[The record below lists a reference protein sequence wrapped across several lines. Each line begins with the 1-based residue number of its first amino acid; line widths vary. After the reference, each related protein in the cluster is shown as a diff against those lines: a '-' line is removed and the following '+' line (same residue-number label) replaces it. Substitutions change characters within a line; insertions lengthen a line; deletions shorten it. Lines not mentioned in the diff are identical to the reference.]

1 MRVFAFDI
9 ETIPDVAAGRQLHG
23 FGELSDGDVAR
34 AMFHLRRQET
44 DGSDFLPLYLQRVAC
59 ISVAFRSPDDF
70 KVWTLGDS
78 MAPEAEII
86 QRFFDGIEKYTPDM
100 VSWNGSGFDL
110 PVLHYR
116 ALMHGISAPRYWET
130 GDGEQAFRWNNYLS
144 RFHWRH
150 LDLMDVMAGFQP
162 RGRAPLD
169 KVAQLNG
176 LPGKLGMD
184 GGKVWDAWQAGD
196 IDGIRNYCETDVLNT
211 FLLYLRFERMRGRL
225 MSQEFQTECE
235 LVRRCLQQSDKPHLQ
250 EFLQAWDQMAGTP
263 TSV

>member
-9 ETIPDVAAGRQLHG
+9 ETIPDVNAGRRLHDFTG
-23 FGELSDGDVAR
+23 LSDADVAR

-44 DGSDFLPLYLQRVAC
+44 DGSEFLPLYLQRVAC
-59 ISVAFRSPDDF
+59 ISVAFRSAEDF
-70 KVWTLGDS
+70 KVWTLGDND
-78 MAPEAEII
+78 APEEEII
-86 QRFFDGIEKYTPDM
+86 RRFFDGIEKYTPDL

-116 ALMHGISAPRYWET
+116 ALMHGISAPRYWES
-130 GDGEQAFRWNNYLS
+130 GDNDQSFRWNNYLS

-150 LDLMDVMAGFQP
+150 LDLMDVMAGFQM

-169 KVAQLNG
+169 KVAQLNA

-184 GGKVWDAWQAGD
+184 GSKVWDAWQAGD

-225 MSQEFQTECE
+225 MPEEFEAEYEKVRQT
-235 LVRRCLQQSDKPHLQ
+235 LRQSDKPHLL
-250 EFLQAWDQMAGTP
+250 EFLQAWNEMTP
-263 TSV
+263 VAPN